1 MFLCVRKNPLHGI
14 PYSLPIFQESGP
26 TAVQGLGGPEL
37 GLGAKGLSGSAC
49 SCPEWG
55 SLEAK
60 AASRPHGPWWSH
72 LCFVLLGPL
81 HPFCFP
87 SLKPAQLCRLVFR
100 LKSRCFHRKK
110 GMHSSGIGMT
120 MSCLLEVWQLR
131 PLYGDGKRVLKK
143 SNVKVVS
150 RFVSQEPEVPV
161 SHRMSEEGC
170 RPQRNASSHWEQG
183 PLHNPT
189 NSQPS
194 GILLR
199 RGLEPP
205 SC

>member
-1 MFLCVRKNPLHGI
+1 
-14 PYSLPIFQESGP
+14 
-26 TAVQGLGGPEL
+26 
-37 GLGAKGLSGSAC
+37 
-49 SCPEWG
+49 
-55 SLEAK
+55 
-60 AASRPHGPWWSH
+60 
-72 LCFVLLGPL
+72 
-81 HPFCFP
+81 
-87 SLKPAQLCRLVFR
+87 
-100 LKSRCFHRKK
+100 
-110 GMHSSGIGMT
+110 

-131 PLYGDGKRVLKK
+131 PLYGDRKRVLKK